1 MKTIIILFL
10 LTLLLGLVACNTECT
25 NCEENSSTIALYIN
39 ATGTAKDSITSIAGN
54 FYNPDT
60 GTRSIFITEQQDSV
74 YSQNLEV
81 FENVS
86 HAILELDIS
95 LGVVKRVTIDLNNI
109 DFTKSRVQIISV
121 NVRFG
126 ILGLEVKIPEYQ
138 PDLEIDSD
146 LEIQN

>member
-1 MKTIIILFL
+1 MPILAI
-10 LTLLLGLVACNTECT
+10 GWLVS
-25 NCEENSSTIALYIN
+25 CERKCADCDKNSRVVALYIN

-74 YSQNLEV
+74 YSQDLEV

-95 LGVVKRVTIDLNNI
+95 LKGVVKRVTIDLNNI